1 MANENK
7 NGLSVTSGASGFN
20 PQSVPQLTPVFSFH
34 SEGGGDIYVYL
45 AQTEVTKFA
54 VLSFDD
60 TSSEYIYAVETIT
73 SSSKVEA
80 EELVFKASREWSGEE
95 DNPFL
100 ELLRDKEAME
110 RLHALLSQFFESEG
124 DE

>member
-1 MANENK
+1 MSRNK
-7 NGLSVTSGASGFN
+7 SLGI
-20 PQSVPQLTPVFSFH
+20 PELTPVFSYH
-34 SEGGGDIYVYL
+34 SEGGGDVYVYL
-45 AQTEVTKFA
+45 AWTEIAKFA
-54 VLSFDD
+54 VISFDD

-80 EELVFKASREWSGEE
+80 EELVFKATKEWGGDEE

-110 RLHALLSQFFESEG
+110 RLHALLAQFFESEG
-124 DE
+124 GE

>member
-1 MANENK
+1 MSRNK
-7 NGLSVTSGASGFN
+7 SLGI
-20 PQSVPQLTPVFSFH
+20 PELTPVFSYH
-34 SEGGGDIYVYL
+34 SEGGGDVYVYL
-45 AQTEVTKFA
+45 AWTEIAKFA
-54 VLSFDD
+54 VISFDD
-60 TSSEYIYAVETIT
+60 TSSEYIYAVETLT

-80 EELVFKASREWSGEE
+80 EELVLKAAREWSSDE

-110 RLHALLSQFFESEG
+110 RLHALLTQFFESEV

>member
-1 MANENK
+1 MSRNK
-7 NGLSVTSGASGFN
+7 VSGI
-20 PQSVPQLTPVFSFH
+20 PELTPIFSYPCQ
-34 SEGGGDIYVYL
+34 GGGDIYVYL
-45 AQTEVTKFA
+45 AWTEVTKFA
-54 VLSFDD
+54 IASFDD
-60 TSSEYIYAVETIT
+60 TSSEYIYAVETLT

-80 EELVFKASREWSGEE
+80 EELVLKAAREWSSDE

-110 RLHALLSQFFESEG
+110 RLHALLAQFFESEV

>member
-1 MANENK
+1 MSRNK
-7 NGLSVTSGASGFN
+7 VSGI
-20 PQSVPQLTPVFSFH
+20 PELTPVFSFH

-45 AQTEVTKFA
+45 AWTEIAKFA
-54 VLSFDD
+54 VISFDD
-60 TSSEYIYAVETIT
+60 TSSEYIYAVETLT

-80 EELVFKASREWSGEE
+80 EELVLKAAREWSSDE

-110 RLHALLSQFFESEG
+110 RLHALLAQFFESEV